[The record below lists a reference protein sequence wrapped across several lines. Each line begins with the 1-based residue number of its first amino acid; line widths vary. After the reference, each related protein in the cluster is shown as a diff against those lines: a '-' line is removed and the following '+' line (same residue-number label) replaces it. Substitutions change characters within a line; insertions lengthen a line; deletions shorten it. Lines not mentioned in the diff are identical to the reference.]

1 MIKKQNTQVY
11 LSCSELNHKITG
23 MYTRMNNLYD
33 KAILAEDDITFKN
46 LITKLVELDDE
57 VLEFK
62 STIPEEF
69 DYNIRDI
76 DQLHNQ
82 ICTNIKNLLNL
93 VS

>member
-1 MIKKQNTQVY
+1 MTKKQNTQISI
-11 LSCSELNHKITG
+11 SCSEINHKITG
-23 MYTRMNNLYD
+23 MYTRMNHLYD

-62 STIPEEF
+62 STIPQEF

-76 DQLHNQ
+76 DHLDNQ
-82 ICTNIKNLLNL
+82 ICTNIKNLLDIM
-93 VS
+93 S

>member
-1 MIKKQNTQVY
+1 MAKKQNTQVSI
-11 LSCSELNHKITG
+11 SCSEINHKITG

-62 STIPEEF
+62 ATIPEEF

-82 ICTNIKNLLNL
+82 ICTNIKNLLDL
-93 VS
+93 VP